1 MGAVKERGGMG
12 KGASLPQDNPKPALL
27 PPPENTNRFP
37 IKSLRYVT
45 SEYKMVVVKEKKVL
59 NYKVP
64 TIL

>member
-37 IKSLRYVT
+37 IKSLRYVA
-45 SEYKMVVVKEKKVL
+45 SEYKNDYFCASPEGLNLLEK
-59 NYKVP
+59 
-64 TIL
+64 

>member
-1 MGAVKERGGMG
+1 MG

-37 IKSLRYVT
+37 IKSLRYVA